1 MAFVTLTV
9 VANEM
14 EADML
19 CGMLQA
25 NGISCSH
32 RSDGVIA
39 ASFGSALTGAVFGEA
54 AQTAVLVEEAK
65 LDEARRLLS
74 GGT

>member
-19 CGMLQA
+19 CGMLEA

-32 RSDGVIA
+32 RSASAFAG
-39 ASFGSALTGAVFGEA
+39 SFGSTVTGAVFGQA
-54 AQTAVLVEEAK
+54 APTEVLVEETK
-65 LDEARRLLS
+65 LDEARKLLAARS
-74 GGT
+74 